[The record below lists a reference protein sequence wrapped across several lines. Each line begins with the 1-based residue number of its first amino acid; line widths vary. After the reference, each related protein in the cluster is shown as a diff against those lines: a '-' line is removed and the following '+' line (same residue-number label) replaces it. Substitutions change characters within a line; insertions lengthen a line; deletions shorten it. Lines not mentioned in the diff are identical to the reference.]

1 METGSSAPS
10 IDELISQTEKLAET
24 LSKEPMCIGATFE
37 KDGKGA
43 TSCIS
48 KERERKHKSMRRPF
62 PKYDVKNM
70 CTACAAYWFV
80 QMAALELRNH
90 KINSRL

>member
-1 METGSSAPS
+1 METEKTPS
-10 IDELISQTEKLAET
+10 IDELISQTEQLAET
-24 LSKEPMCIGATFE
+24 LAKDPICI
-37 KDGKGA
+37 DKGS

-48 KERERKHKSMRRPF
+48 KERNRKHKNMRRPF

-80 QMAALELRNH
+80 QMAGMELRNH
-90 KINSRL
+90 KINLQL

>member
-1 METGSSAPS
+1 METEKTPS

-24 LSKEPMCIGATFE
+24 LSKDPMCVGATFE
-37 KDGKGA
+37 KNGKGA

-48 KERERKHKSMRRPF
+48 KERERKHKNMRRPF
-62 PKYDVKNM
+62 FKYDVKKM

-80 QMAALELRNH
+80 QMAGMELRMH
-90 KINSRL
+90 KTNSKL